1 MQMEIWVEKYRPRD
15 LYDVVGNE
23 PAMDRLRGLAA
34 TGNTPNL
41 ILAGPPGCGK
51 TTSVFCLARA
61 LLGDSHVKQGVLE
74 MNASDDRGIDAVR
87 EKIKNFAMQK
97 VTLPEGRQKLIILD
111 EADSMTEA
119 AQQAM
124 RRIMEQYSSTTR
136 FALACN
142 QSSKIIEPIQSRCAI
157 VRFGK
162 LSDAE
167 VLARL
172 KYVAE
177 AEGVACTDTGLE
189 ALVFTAEGDM
199 RNALNNLQSTF
210 TGFGSVTRDNVMK
223 VCDQPQPQEIQ
234 AVIRACLNRDWAQGY
249 DRLAGLYGKGYSCGD
264 IVSTLL
270 RLLKSFEMREDA
282 KIEFIKEV
290 SLVHMRVIDG
300 VQTLTQLGGLVG
312 KLCLAAET
320 LRVSVSGA

>member
-1 MQMEIWVEKYRPRD
+1 
-15 LYDVVGNE
+15 
-23 PAMDRLRGLAA
+23 MDRLRGLAA

-51 TTSVFCLARA
+51 TTSVLCLARA
-61 LLGDSHVKQGVLE
+61 LLGEEHVKAGVLE

-87 EKIKNFAMQK
+87 DKIKNFAQQK

-142 QSSKIIEPIQSRCAI
+142 QSTKIIEPIQSRCAI

-167 VLARL
+167 ILARL
-172 KYVAE
+172 KVVAE
-177 AEGVACTDTGLE
+177 AEKVACTDGGVE

-210 TGFGSVTRDNVMK
+210 TGFGAVTRENVMK

-234 AVIRACLNRDWAQGY
+234 AVIRACLNRDWTQGY
-249 DRLAGLYGKGYSCGD
+249 DRLAGLHSKGYSCGD
-264 IVSTLL
+264 IIGTLL
-270 RLLKSFEMREDA
+270 RLLKSFEMREDV
-282 KIEFIKEV
+282 KIEFIKEA
-290 SLVHMRVIDG
+290 SLTHLRMVEG
-300 VQTLTQLGGLVG
+300 LQTLTQLGGLVG
-312 KLCLAAET
+312 RMCLSAET
-320 LRVSVSGA
+320 LKVAVSGA